1 MIGTEKALINKI
13 CETMT
18 TTEGLLEFIDN
29 PLDKNAKNIY
39 VNYDFDENYIKIY
52 NDGLPFSNLEDY
64 LHEFIGTFKHNIG
77 DIGSMSQG
85 SKQAAACILDNKI
98 GIMRIFS
105 PCPEKNYCMYGE
117 IRFNTL
123 NKETSIESKTNILLY
138 DHIDF
143 KTFNNKYGIK
153 KNGVTFILEHLK
165 EETKSNID
173 KLEKECAKRYGKRNL
188 KNNTNIYIQDKKVI
202 YEDPLYLKVLGDDIN
217 NEGFHIKDG
226 IVFLVHT
233 HYFKYKGENR
243 QFKTVLTYI
252 TRNKYKTV
260 NDIPDFVKML
270 NHVGIYTFLGDR
282 LMDCGGNLSTMFGT
296 DFDSFLGN
304 SGGTDRVRMGIFC
317 DGNADIFQISSNK
330 TQGIK
335 NLCLNEN
342 LKQNCVSLEK
352 RKLSVPVKDGNN
364 DIKSKKIEKNHF
376 VYDELRNDFY
386 MFEKINRYE
395 ASIID
400 DKLNKIDYDTL
411 NKFYNGITPR
421 KKTITQNKTTIKDYI
436 KNEKDLDCYLIN
448 MLEQIKEE
456 NVKNV
461 FKSFYLQTRD
471 KINDKKTIEIM
482 SGVLENLKTIQHEE
496 GDKIHRGTEAA

>member
-1 MIGTEKALINKI
+1 MIGTEKALITKI

-29 PLDKNAKNIY
+29 PLDKNAENIY
-39 VNYDFDENYIKIY
+39 VNYDFDEDYIKIY
-52 NDGLPFSNLEDY
+52 NDGLPFSNLENY
-64 LHEFIGTFKHNIG
+64 LHEFIGVFKHNIG
-77 DIGSMSQG
+77 DIGSMNQG

-98 GIMRIFS
+98 GVMRIFS
-105 PCPEKNYCMYGE
+105 PFKEKNYCMYGE

-123 NKETSIESKTNILLY
+123 NKETSIESKSEVLLY
-138 DHIDF
+138 DHVDF
-143 KTFNNKYGIK
+143 KAFNNKYGIK
-153 KNGVTFILEHLK
+153 KSGVTFILEHLK
-165 EETKSNID
+165 EETKSNIN

-188 KNNTNIYIQDKKVI
+188 KKNINIYIQDKKVI
-202 YEDPLYLKVLGDDIN
+202 FEDPLFLKILGDDIN
-217 NEGFHIKDG
+217 KDGFHIKDN
-226 IVFLVHT
+226 IVFLVQT
-233 HYFKYKGENR
+233 HCFSYKEEKR
-243 QFKTVLTYI
+243 QFKTVLTFI
-252 TRNKYKTV
+252 SRKKYNDV
-260 NDIPDFVKML
+260 HDIPGYVKML
-270 NHVGIYTFLGDR
+270 KHVGIYTFLGDR
-282 LMDCGGNLSTMFGT
+282 LMDCGGNLSDMFGD

-317 DGNADIFQISSNK
+317 DGNADIFNISSNK

-335 NLCLNEN
+335 KLCINEN
-342 LKQNCVSLEK
+342 LKQNCVSLER
-352 RKLSVPVKDGNN
+352 RKMTVTFRDGNN

-421 KKTITQNKTTIKDYI
+421 KKTITQNKTSIKDYI
-436 KNEKDLDCYLIN
+436 KSEKDLDCYLIN

-496 GDKIHRGTEAA
+496 GDKIHRETEAA